1 MRPLADPALA
11 ARARS
16 ATASPTF
23 PKGADVPTATI
34 ESRMTHPVMVL
45 PEAMQAL
52 QALSKSTKRSGLP
65 HETVALVHLRAS
77 QINGCRGCVEIH
89 SRELKDAGA
98 PDERIFAVAAWR
110 GSPHFNE
117 PERAALALAEAAT
130 RIADRAGP
138 RPGRG
143 LEAAARHFDERA
155 LAALVIEIGAIN
167 LWNRL
172 NVATRQ

>member
-1 MRPLADPALA
+1 M
-11 ARARS
+11 
-16 ATASPTF
+16 
-23 PKGADVPTATI
+23 PTATI
-34 ESRMTHPVMVL
+34 EPRMTHPVMVI

-65 HETVALVHLRAS
+65 PDTVALVHLRAS

-130 RIADRAGP
+130 RIPDRPDPVPDAVW
-138 RPGRG
+138 
-143 LEAAARHFDERA
+143 EEAARHYDERA
-155 LAALVIEIGAIN
+155 LAALVVEIGAIN

-172 NVATRQ
+172 NVASRQ